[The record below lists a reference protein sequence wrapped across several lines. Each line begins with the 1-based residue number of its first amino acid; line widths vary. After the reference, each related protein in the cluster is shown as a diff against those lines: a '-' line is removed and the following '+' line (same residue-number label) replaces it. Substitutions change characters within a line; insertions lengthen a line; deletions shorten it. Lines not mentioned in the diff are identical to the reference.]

1 MVVCFERLSS
11 LRSNDFEC
19 FECEDNT
26 KSDNRIDNNQDNSHE
41 AFIAGLSQLLVS
53 GKTFI
58 GKESKNISIEI
69 RYQRKLIY
77 KSKHI

>member
-1 MVVCFERLSS
+1 MSS

-58 GKESKNISIEI
+58 GKECKNSLIEI
-69 RYQRKLIY
+69 RYLGHF
-77 KSKHI
+77 S

>member
-1 MVVCFERLSS
+1 MSS

-26 KSDNRIDNNQDNSHE
+26 NSDNRIDNNQDNSHE

-58 GKESKNISIEI
+58 GKESRNNLIDI
-69 RYQRKLIY
+69 RYQGNL
-77 KSKHI
+77 